1 MITLITNDDGISAP
15 ALRRLRE
22 DLAPLGRVV
31 VVAPDRDQSAT
42 SHSLTLHR
50 PFRIHS
56 LGDDFYSLDGTPTD
70 CVVTAFYG
78 LLDRAPDLVIS
89 GINHGP
95 NMGEDVFYSG
105 TVAAAIEGTIQGAV
119 AIAASLVTRSS
130 ADFVEPS
137 RFIARLAK
145 RVLDHGLPPRQ
156 MLNVNIPHL
165 PWAQV
170 KGVRVTR
177 LGSRTYRDTLVRKTD
192 PRGRDYYW
200 IGGEDPVW
208 EGRAGSDYKA
218 VEEGFVSVTPMRLDL
233 TDDDAVETMAG
244 WDLQK

>member
-1 MITLITNDDGISAP
+1 
-15 ALRRLRE
+15 
-22 DLAPLGRVV
+22 
-31 VVAPDRDQSAT
+31 
-42 SHSLTLHR
+42 
-50 PFRIHS
+50 
-56 LGDDFYSLDGTPTD
+56 
-70 CVVTAFYG
+70 
-78 LLDRAPDLVIS
+78 
-89 GINHGP
+89 
-95 NMGEDVFYSG
+95 
-105 TVAAAIEGTIQGAV
+105 
-119 AIAASLVTRSS
+119 
-130 ADFVEPS
+130 
-137 RFIARLAK
+137 
-145 RVLDHGLPPRQ
+145 

-233 TDDDAVETMAG
+233 TDDAAVETMGG